1 MVESEEVK
9 QIQNDLEL
17 VTKTAKVLAT
27 KLEKIS
33 QRIDEIMTSLQ
44 TGEGVSG
51 SVAQKPVVKAAPK
64 AKKPV
69 QAAPAAQP
77 EPQAPKRPSSFDSTS
92 TKAGRFLDSFL
103 SQLQELKRGREI
115 SEVLS
120 RLRDQVMQSA
130 EVGFHPAF
138 HEMGREA
145 SRLKNMSIITE
156 EEREALIEKV
166 YDWKDRIG

>member
-1 MVESEEVK
+1 MVKSEEVE

-44 TGEGVSG
+44 TGEGVTG
-51 SVAQKPVVKAAPK
+51 STAQRTIAKAAP
-64 AKKPV
+64 AVTKPV
-69 QAAPAAQP
+69 QAAPAPRA
-77 EPQAPKRPSSFDSTS
+77 EPRQPKRTASFDSTS
-92 TKAGRFLDSFL
+92 TKAGRYLDAFL

-115 SEVLS
+115 SDVLS

-145 SRLKNMSIITE
+145 NSFKNKSLITE

>member
-1 MVESEEVK
+1 MVKSEEVE

-33 QRIDEIMTSLQ
+33 QRIDEIMTSLKTADGGSRPTAQ
-44 TGEGVSG
+44 TTVS
-51 SVAQKPVVKAAPK
+51 KAAPI

-69 QAAPAAQP
+69 QATPAVQP
-77 EPQAPKRPSSFDSTS
+77 VPQRPKRTESFDSTS
-92 TKAGRFLDSFL
+92 TKAGRFLDAFL
-103 SQLQELKRGREI
+103 GQLQELKRGREI

>member
-1 MVESEEVK
+1 MVKSEDVQ

-33 QRIDEIMTSLQ
+33 RRIDEMMKSV
-44 TGEGVSG
+44 EGVTG
-51 SVAQKPVVKAAPK
+51 SAAQVPVSKAAPK
-64 AKKPV
+64 AAQPVKP
-69 QAAPAAQP
+69 APAARP
-77 EPQAPKRPSSFDSTS
+77 EPRAPKKTAAFDSTS
-92 TKAGRFLDSFL
+92 TKAGRYLDAFLT
-103 SQLQELKRGREI
+103 QLQELKRGREI
-115 SEVLS
+115 SEALS
-120 RLRDQVMQSA
+120 QLRDQVMQSA

-156 EEREALIEKV
+156 EEREVLIEKV

>member
-1 MVESEEVK
+1 MVKSEEVE
-9 QIQNDLEL
+9 QIQSDLEL

-33 QRIDEIMTSLQ
+33 QRIDEIMTSLK
-44 TGEGVSG
+44 TGEGVSSPAAQATVSKTQS
-51 SVAQKPVVKAAPK
+51 SVKR
-64 AKKPV
+64 PV
-69 QAAPAAQP
+69 QTAPAARP
-77 EPQAPKRPSSFDSTS
+77 EPQQPKRTASFDSTS
-92 TKAGRFLDSFL
+92 TKAGRFLDAFL
-103 SQLQELKRGREI
+103 TQLQELKRGREI

-145 SRLKNMSIITE
+145 SRLKNMSMITE

>member
-1 MVESEEVK
+1 MIMVKPEEVE

-33 QRIDEIMTSLQ
+33 QRIDELMKSV
-44 TGEGVSG
+44 GGVST
-51 SVAQKPVVKAAPK
+51 ATTQAPVSRAAPKVKKTVKAAP
-64 AKKPV
+64 V
-69 QAAPAAQP
+69 AQP
-77 EPQAPKRPSSFDSTS
+77 EPRKPKETAAFDSTS
-92 TKAGRFLDSFL
+92 TKAGRYLDAFLT
-103 SQLQELKRGREI
+103 QLQELKRGREI

-156 EEREALIEKV
+156 EEREELIEKV

>member
-1 MVESEEVK
+1 MVKSEEVE

-33 QRIDEIMTSLQ
+33 QRIDEVMTSLK
-44 TGEGVSG
+44 TVEGGTTPAVKTPVS
-51 SVAQKPVVKAAPK
+51 KAAPK
-64 AKKPV
+64 VKEPV
-69 QAAPAAQP
+69 RAAPAARP
-77 EPQAPKRPSSFDSTS
+77 VPQTPKRTGSFDSTS
-92 TKAGRFLDSFL
+92 TKAGRYLDAFLG
-103 SQLQELKRGREI
+103 QLQQLKRGREI

-156 EEREALIEKV
+156 EEREELIEKV